1 MNGKVL
7 HLGDP
12 GECKQFLDRISPQL
26 HHLVAVQWNTLR
38 YLRYTGR
45 NLFDVP
51 HPLQRQRYHLLDRDP
66 QWHNVFLSKKN
77 HQNSMATKG
86 KGAQE
91 NSIFAGKEQG
101 HHAPAELL
109 VEPPRKCLSS
119 PTQGHL
125 SMVSQPLRNLPT
137 HTFHSAIVIIPNH
150 TCHKPPFW
158 CPLLSAVPETL
169 LYHRIP
175 KKLCDIVTR
184 LHGPL
189 SSVTAVWSA
198 FEKKKRVG
206 ADPSHSSTS
215 DNNPRI
221 KGDGGPSAFT
231 AAKNWDFTAVGEAS
245 SIQRP

>member
-1 MNGKVL
+1 
-7 HLGDP
+7 
-12 GECKQFLDRISPQL
+12 
-26 HHLVAVQWNTLR
+26 
-38 YLRYTGR
+38 
-45 NLFDVP
+45 
-51 HPLQRQRYHLLDRDP
+51 
-66 QWHNVFLSKKN
+66 
-77 HQNSMATKG
+77 MATKG
-86 KGAQE
+86 KGPQE

-109 VEPPRKCLSS
+109 VEPSRKCLSS

-137 HTFHSAIVIIPNH
+137 HTFHSHH

-189 SSVTAVWSA
+189 SSVTAVWSS
-198 FEKKKRVG
+198 FREEKKSRCR
-206 ADPSHSSTS
+206 S
-215 DNNPRI
+215 
-221 KGDGGPSAFT
+221 FT
-231 AAKNWDFTAVGEAS
+231 FQHLWQQSKDQRGWRSKCLHCSKELGLHCS
-245 SIQRP
+245 WRSIFHPKTLNATKLKANRLRCLHIVSERWT